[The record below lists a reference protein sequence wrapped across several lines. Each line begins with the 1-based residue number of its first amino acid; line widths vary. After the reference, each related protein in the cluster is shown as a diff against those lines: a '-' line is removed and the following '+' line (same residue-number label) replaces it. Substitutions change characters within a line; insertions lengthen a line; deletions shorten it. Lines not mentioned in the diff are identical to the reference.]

1 MQKIKK
7 NLAKLIIAFAG
18 CIIVLAVHHLGYEWY
33 MTYFTPR
40 SRGVGLGFV
49 NFYMRYIV
57 IPITF
62 LAAFIKPKNSSV
74 IFGLVIIFMLYSWY
88 EINPLRV
95 MLMLISSST
104 GYVLVISLRSI
115 YMNYSKQTKPNNN

>member
-1 MQKIKK
+1 MQKIK
-7 NLAKLIIAFAG
+7 NLVKLIIAFLG
-18 CIIVLAVHHLGYEWY
+18 CITVLAVHHLGYEWY
-33 MTYFTPR
+33 ITYFTPS

-49 NFYMRYIV
+49 IFYMRYII

-62 LAAFIKPKNSSV
+62 LATFIKPKHSSV

-88 EINPLRV
+88 ETNPLRV
-95 MLMLISSST
+95 ILMIISFSA

-115 YMNYSKQTKPNNN
+115 YRNHSEQTKTNKN

>member
-1 MQKIKK
+1 
-7 NLAKLIIAFAG
+7 
-18 CIIVLAVHHLGYEWY
+18 
-33 MTYFTPR
+33 MTYFTLR

-49 NFYMRYIV
+49 VFYMRYIV
-57 IPITF
+57 IPITL

-95 MLMLISSST
+95 ILMLVSFSM
-104 GYVLVISLRSI
+104 GYILLISLRDI
-115 YMNYSKQTKPNNN
+115 YKNHLEQTKSNNN